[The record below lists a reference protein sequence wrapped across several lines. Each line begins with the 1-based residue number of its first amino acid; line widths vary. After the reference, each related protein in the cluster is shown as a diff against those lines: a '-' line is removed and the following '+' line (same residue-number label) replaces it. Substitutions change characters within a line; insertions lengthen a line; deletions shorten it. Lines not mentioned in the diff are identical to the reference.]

1 MQRESPSALW
11 KPLTMKPR
19 LAESALGSRLSK
31 GAMALKLKSKGEL
44 TGWAVPGYWS
54 CGCQSTE
61 VRAPP
66 MVVMLTNGLDWTKP
80 LAGKKVWLAVRAP
93 KTVVMNGCGEIA
105 DCERVAGVRAV
116 LAGSLNTALA
126 TSG

>member
-1 MQRESPSALW
+1 M
-11 KPLTMKPR
+11 
-19 LAESALGSRLSK
+19 
-31 GAMALKLKSKGEL
+31 GATALKLKSKGEL

-54 CGCQSTE
+54 CVCQFAE

-93 KTVVMNGCGEIA
+93 KIVVMNGCGESF
-105 DCERVAGVRAV
+105 DCARVAGARAV
-116 LAGSLNTALA
+116 LAGSINTALA

>member
-1 MQRESPSALW
+1 MGR
-11 KPLTMKPR
+11 
-19 LAESALGSRLSK
+19 RLSK
-31 GAMALKLKSKGEL
+31 GATALKLKSKGEL

-54 CGCQSTE
+54 CGCQSFE

-93 KTVVMNGCGEIA
+93 KTVVMNGRGEITES
-105 DCERVAGVRAV
+105 ERVAGVREV